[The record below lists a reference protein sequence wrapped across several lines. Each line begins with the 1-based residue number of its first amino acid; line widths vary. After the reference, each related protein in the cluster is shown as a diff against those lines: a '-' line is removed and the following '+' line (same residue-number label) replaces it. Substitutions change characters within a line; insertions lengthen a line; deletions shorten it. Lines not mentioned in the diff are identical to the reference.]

1 MSGYAD
7 GLTAQA
13 QVLKLAGRVADRIV
27 DGGAFVG
34 DLTAAYLATFPI
46 ARVWAFE
53 PTPATVA
60 ELATRYRGEPR
71 VTVVPA
77 ALAAAVGSATL
88 SLNDAAVTNS
98 LLPLDPQLAPYLDYP
113 VSTEGTVTVPTID
126 LDTFCSREGIDHL
139 SILKLDV
146 QGAEQAVLSGATRL
160 LTESRIDLVFT
171 EFNIVSVYREQ
182 TTSWTLLERLAM
194 FGYQLFDFCH
204 HRWAPTG
211 QLKWGDALFLSS
223 EIRRRAGI

>member
-1 MSGYAD
+1 MPGYAD

-13 QVLKLAGRVADRIV
+13 QVLKLAGRAAECIV
-27 DGGAFVG
+27 DGGACVG
-34 DLTAAYLATFPI
+34 DPTAAYLAAFPT
-46 ARVWAFE
+46 ARLWAFE
-53 PTPATVA
+53 PTPAAVA
-60 ELATRYRGEPR
+60 ELAARYRGEPR

-98 LLPLDPQLAPYLDYP
+98 LLPLDPQQAPYLDYP
-113 VSTEGTVTVPTID
+113 VSTEGTVIVPTID

-171 EFNIVSVYREQ
+171 EFNIVSVYRGQ
-182 TTSWTLLERLAM
+182 TTSWTLLEQLAKY
-194 FGYQLFDFCH
+194 GYQLFDLYH

-223 EIRRRAGI
+223 EIRQRAGI

>member
-1 MSGYAD
+1 MPGYAD

-13 QVLKLAGRVADRIV
+13 QVLKLAGRAADRIV
-27 DGGAFVG
+27 DGGACVG
-34 DLTAAYLATFPI
+34 DLTAAYLAAFPA
-46 ARVWAFE
+46 ARLWAFE
-53 PTPATVA
+53 PTPATAA

-77 ALAAAVGSATL
+77 A
-88 SLNDAAVTNS
+88 VTNS
-98 LLPLDPQLAPYLDYP
+98 LLPLDPQQAPYLDYP
-113 VSTEGTVTVPTID
+113 VSTEGTVIVPMID

-160 LTESRIDLVFT
+160 LSESRIDLVFT
-171 EFNIVSVYREQ
+171 EFNIVSVYRGQ
-182 TTSWTLLERLAM
+182 TTSWTLLEQLAKY
-194 FGYQLFDFCH
+194 GYQLFDLYH

-211 QLKWGDALFLSS
+211 QLKWGDGLFLSS
-223 EIRRRAGI
+223 EIRQRAGI

>member
-1 MSGYAD
+1 MPGYAD

-13 QVLKLAGRVADRIV
+13 QVLKAAGRAADCIV
-27 DGGAFVG
+27 DGGACVG
-34 DLTAAYLATFPI
+34 DLTAAYLATFPD

-60 ELATRYRGEPR
+60 ELTRRYRAEPR

-77 ALAAAVGSATL
+77 ALAATVGSATL

-98 LLPLDPQLAPYLDYP
+98 LLPLDPQQAPYLDYP

-126 LDTFCSREGIDHL
+126 LDTFCSREGIDRL

-146 QGAEQAVLSGATRL
+146 QGSEQAVLSGATGL
-160 LTESRIDLVFT
+160 LSESRIDLVFT
-171 EFNIVSVYREQ
+171 EFNIVSVYRNQ
-182 TTSWTLLERLAM
+182 TTSWTLLEQLAKY
-194 FGYQLFDFCH
+194 GYQLFDLYH

-211 QLKWGDALFLSS
+211 QLKWGDGLFLSS
-223 EIRRRAGI
+223 QIRHRAGL

>member
-1 MSGYAD
+1 M
-7 GLTAQA
+7 TAQA

-34 DLTAAYLATFPI
+34 DLTAAYLATFPT

-53 PTPATVA
+53 PTPATGA

-98 LLPLDPQLAPYLDYP
+98 LLPLDPQLAAYLDYP
-113 VSTEGTVTVPTID
+113 VSTESTVTVPTID
-126 LDTFCSREGIDHL
+126 LDTFCSREGIDHV

-146 QGAEQAVLSGATRL
+146 QGTEQAVLSGATRL

-194 FGYQLFDFCH
+194 FGYQLFDFYH